1 MTYRVSFVSP
11 ELSMIR
17 SAPSRRV
24 GRTAH
29 PFERAVST
37 LFQDAFPAASARATP
52 APWRPS
58 TDVIEDAN
66 GWTISLDVPG
76 VTPDALEIVQE
87 ARQLTIRGSRS
98 VRRTEDAAES
108 AGERRVQWERVDGAF
123 ERRFELPEA
132 ADLERLQAE
141 LAHGVLTVR
150 IGKVA
155 PAQARRITVH
165 VGPDPVATPN
175 NTTPAAE

>member
-17 SAPSRRV
+17 PAPSRRS
-24 GRTAH
+24 GRSVH

-37 LFQDAFPAASARATP
+37 LFQDAFPAASARAGV
-52 APWRPS
+52 ASWRPS

-66 GWTISLDVPG
+66 GWTITLDVPG
-76 VTPDALEIVQE
+76 VAPEALEIVQE
-87 ARQLTIRGSRS
+87 ARQLTVRGSRS
-98 VRRTEDAAES
+98 VRRTEVVSETDR
-108 AGERRVQWERVDGAF
+108 ERRVQVERAEGAF

-132 ADLERLQAE
+132 ADLERLHAE

-155 PAQARRITVH
+155 PAQARRVTVH
-165 VGPDPVATPN
+165 VGAEPVATPSE
-175 NTTPAAE
+175 TTAAQG